1 MLKLH
6 VLHRHIN
13 VSKKSFIIS
22 KFSSKTWVGQTNS
35 PAADDTIPTSA
46 HRRHVADVT
55 TDRCILL
62 HQNSRRRLVFCCCP
76 FPPFLFFTSC
86 VCVSVC
92 LCVPFCA
99 ICHKM
104 YACLSVYVLYLFIF
118 HEIENINFLH
128 FLRNDYRNA
137 TPSLP
142 PILPPRLPLVSNCYL
157 QSLIYIYIYIYT
169 YIHIYTQIDIHTN
182 R

>member
-46 HRRHVADVT
+46 HRRHVTDVT
-55 TDRCILL
+55 TARCILL

-86 VCVSVC
+86 VCV
-92 LCVPFCA
+92 
-99 ICHKM
+99 
-104 YACLSVYVLYLFIF
+104 CLSVCVCLFALF
-118 HEIENINFLH
+118 VSKC
-128 FLRNDYRNA
+128 
-137 TPSLP
+137 T
-142 PILPPRLPLVSNCYL
+142 LVSLFMSYTNLYFMKL
-157 QSLIYIYIYIYT
+157 KILTFYIF
-169 YIHIYTQIDIHTN
+169 
-182 R
+182 